1 MKERFA
7 DVCLPGWPVAYVCQ
21 NCPYLFTVCTDDYRL
36 AAFYRCVAVDAFQHI
51 VYEQPELSPKQRKA
65 EWRKLE
71 QQFLPHKDYDGHA
84 FLESGG
90 FWQTQ
95 AHIYQ
100 SPFYYID
107 YTLAQMCAFQ
117 FWHKAQINKEAAFAD
132 YVKLCKAGG
141 SKSFLELVEYAG
153 LQSPFD
159 AGMFSDTIKKIENYL
174 SAVDD
179 AVLNG

>member
-1 MKERFA
+1 KYRYAHLVDSLMF
-7 DVCLPGWPVAYVCQ
+7 LPYG
-21 NCPYLFTVCTDDYRL
+21 
-36 AAFYRCVAVDAFQHI
+36 VAVDAFQHI
-51 VYEQPELSPKQRKA
+51 VYEQPDLSPKQRKA

-117 FWHKAQINKEAAFAD
+117 FWHKAQIDKDDAFTD

-141 SKSFLELVEYAG
+141 SKSFLELVAYAG

-159 AGMFSDTIKKIENYL
+159 ETMFASTISKIGKYL
-174 SAVDD
+174 TEVDD
-179 AVLNG
+179 VALNS